1 MGLRIAGA
9 GSQIG
14 LTEAQI
20 LSFAGALS
28 SVGIEAESGGS
39 AISRVMVDMANA
51 VASGGQKL
59 EQFAQVSGMSAAQF
73 QQAFE
78 KDAAG
83 AIISF
88 IEGWIKQLK
97 AAVMC
102 CSLRRSGPIGNP
114 CS

>member
-1 MGLRIAGA
+1 
-9 GSQIG
+9 
-14 LTEAQI
+14 
-20 LSFAGALS
+20 
-28 SVGIEAESGGS
+28 
-39 AISRVMVDMANA
+39 MVDMANA

-88 IEGWIKQLK
+88 IEGLDKTAK
-97 AAVMC
+97 SGGNVFAVLEL
-102 CSLRRSGPIGNP
+102 SLIHI
-114 CS
+114 